1 LGECKL
7 SYAYADVDGD
17 GYGIAYAYG
26 NGYADGAGM
35 DRCACCSQPVQQ
47 HFSHGE
53 HQPGGWV

>member
-1 LGECKL
+1 L